1 MLERLHRD
9 GHQCLIFSQMTKV
22 LNVMEDYLRFR
33 GWQYCRID
41 GSTNIDER
49 QRQMDVFNAEKT
61 SGLDGARNEA
71 DDRNFVFLLSTRAG
85 GLGINLTAADTC
97 ILFDSDFNPFNDSQ
111 AMGTIHMVARVAGL
125 IHAFAM
131 CLMLTIAFEPNNHR
145 SLSPTRSDA
154 PGCRVPAP
162 HGELGRH

>member
-1 MLERLHRD
+1 
-9 GHQCLIFSQMTKV
+9 MTKV

-33 GWQYCRID
+33 GWSFCRID
-41 GSTNIDER
+41 GSTNVDER

-61 SGLDGARNEA
+61 SGAGGNRNRA

-111 AMGTIHMVARVAGL
+111 AMG
-125 IHAFAM
+125 
-131 CLMLTIAFEPNNHR
+131 E
-145 SLSPTRSDA
+145 
-154 PGCRVPAP
+154 
-162 HGELGRH
+162 